1 MIMAKFELNLTNID
15 KASQTVTDFL
25 SNEKVAP
32 KEVQRI
38 RLSVE
43 EILLKYFDS
52 AGDGVNF
59 EVITSKRFR
68 TLKIE
73 LAVDGDSI
81 DPFADGEG
89 EGTILN
95 NLLSN
100 FGLAPTWR
108 YKNGKNI
115 IIFTAKKQKKLSQ
128 ILQLGIAIL
137 SAIALGGFCFL
148 LPDKVSDFIA
158 TDLVA
163 PVFDTFMGLLS
174 AIAGPIIFLSVV
186 WGICG
191 IGDMATFG
199 KIGKK
204 MIGRFLL
211 VSIIVGAAMT
221 ALFALMFQTSAIGGA
236 AFEFSDLYEMILDI
250 IPSNL
255 FAPFIEGN
263 SLQIIFIAIIVGIAM
278 LVGLTMLFLGN
289 RIPIMI
295 NVVDQLNV
303 VMQTI
308 MSAVSSFIPFFVFG
322 SIFNMIVGGN
332 LLSVAKSYKLI
343 LVMLLGDL
351 VLMAAYLLLVSVR
364 KKVTPLTLFKKL
376 MPTYIIGLTT
386 ASAVAAYQTNIS
398 TCEKKLGI
406 DKKLIDI
413 GIPLGQVIFMPGAIV
428 LFVAAAFGMAETYGV
443 AITPTW
449 MFTVFIIS
457 VILAIAAPPV
467 PGAALTCYT
476 ILFMQLGIPT
486 EAIAVVIALNVILEF
501 VATAV
506 NLFCLQTE
514 LVELSGSLQT
524 LKTEVLRNKAV

>member
-1 MIMAKFELNLTNID
+1 MTKYELNLTNID
-15 KASQTVTDFL
+15 EASKTVTDFL
-25 SNEKVAP
+25 SNEKVAS

-43 EILLKYFDS
+43 EILLKYLDS
-52 AGDGVNF
+52 LNSGTSF
-59 EVITSKRFR
+59 EIVTAKRFR

-73 LAVDGDSI
+73 LVIAGDSI
-81 DPFADGEG
+81 DPFADDDGG
-89 EGTILN
+89 GTILN

-115 IIFTAKKQKKLSQ
+115 ITFTAKKQKKLSQ
-128 ILQLGIAIL
+128 ILQIGIAIL
-137 SAIALGGFCFL
+137 AAIVFGGLCL
-148 LPDKVSDFIA
+148 ILPDSVSTFI
-158 TDLVA
+158 TSDLVT
-163 PVFDTFMGLLS
+163 PVFNTFMGLLS
-174 AIAGPIIFLSVV
+174 AISGPIIFLSVV

-211 VSIIVGAAMT
+211 VSVIVGAAMT
-221 ALFALMFQTSAIGGA
+221 VLFALMFQTSAIGGA

-263 SLQIIFIAIIVGIAM
+263 SLQIIFIAII
-278 LVGLTMLFLGN
+278 VGLTMLFLGN

-364 KKVTPLTLFKKL
+364 KKVAPTVLLKKL

-443 AITPTW
+443 AITPIW
-449 MFTVFIIS
+449 MLTVFIIS

-514 LVELSGSLQT
+514 LVELSGALQT
-524 LKTEVLRNKAV
+524 LKTEVLRNKSL

>member
-1 MIMAKFELNLTNID
+1 
-15 KASQTVTDFL
+15 
-25 SNEKVAP
+25 
-32 KEVQRI
+32 
-38 RLSVE
+38 
-43 EILLKYFDS
+43 
-52 AGDGVNF
+52 
-59 EVITSKRFR
+59 
-68 TLKIE
+68 
-73 LAVDGDSI
+73 
-81 DPFADGEG
+81 
-89 EGTILN
+89 
-95 NLLSN
+95 
-100 FGLAPTWR
+100 
-108 YKNGKNI
+108 
-115 IIFTAKKQKKLSQ
+115 
-128 ILQLGIAIL
+128 
-137 SAIALGGFCFL
+137 
-148 LPDKVSDFIA
+148 
-158 TDLVA
+158 
-163 PVFDTFMGLLS
+163 
-174 AIAGPIIFLSVV
+174 
-186 WGICG
+186 
-191 IGDMATFG
+191 
-199 KIGKK
+199 
-204 MIGRFLL
+204 
-211 VSIIVGAAMT
+211 
-221 ALFALMFQTSAIGGA
+221 
-236 AFEFSDLYEMILDI
+236 
-250 IPSNL
+250 
-255 FAPFIEGN
+255 
-263 SLQIIFIAIIVGIAM
+263 
-278 LVGLTMLFLGN
+278 MLFLGN
-289 RIPIMI
+289 RIPIMM

-364 KKVTPLTLFKKL
+364 KKVASTVLLKKL

-443 AITPTW
+443 AITPIW
-449 MFTVFIIS
+449 MLTVFIIS

-524 LKTEVLRNKAV
+524 LKTDVLRNKSL

>member
-1 MIMAKFELNLTNID
+1 MTKYELNLTNID
-15 KASQTVTDFL
+15 GASKTVTDFL
-25 SNEKVAP
+25 SSEKVSS

-43 EILLKYFDS
+43 EILLKYLDS
-52 AGDGVNF
+52 LNSGTNF
-59 EVITSKRFR
+59 EIVTAKRFR
-68 TLKIE
+68 TMKIE
-73 LAVDGDSI
+73 LVI
-81 DPFADGEG
+81 
-89 EGTILN
+89 
-95 NLLSN
+95 
-100 FGLAPTWR
+100 
-108 YKNGKNI
+108 
-115 IIFTAKKQKKLSQ
+115 
-128 ILQLGIAIL
+128 
-137 SAIALGGFCFL
+137 
-148 LPDKVSDFIA
+148 
-158 TDLVA
+158 
-163 PVFDTFMGLLS
+163 
-174 AIAGPIIFLSVV
+174 
-186 WGICG
+186 
-191 IGDMATFG
+191 
-199 KIGKK
+199 
-204 MIGRFLL
+204 
-211 VSIIVGAAMT
+211 
-221 ALFALMFQTSAIGGA
+221 
-236 AFEFSDLYEMILDI
+236 
-250 IPSNL
+250 
-255 FAPFIEGN
+255 
-263 SLQIIFIAIIVGIAM
+263 
-278 LVGLTMLFLGN
+278 
-289 RIPIMI
+289 
-295 NVVDQLNV
+295 
-303 VMQTI
+303 
-308 MSAVSSFIPFFVFG
+308 SSFIPFFVFG

-364 KKVTPLTLFKKL
+364 KKVAPTVLLKKL

-443 AITPTW
+443 AITPIW
-449 MFTVFIIS
+449 MLTVFIIS

-514 LVELSGSLQT
+514 LVELSGALQT
-524 LKTEVLRNKAV
+524 LKTEVLRNKSL

>member
-1 MIMAKFELNLTNID
+1 MTKYELNLTNID
-15 KASQTVTDFL
+15 EASKTVTDFL
-25 SNEKVAP
+25 SNEKVAS

-43 EILLKYFDS
+43 EILLKYLDS
-52 AGDGVNF
+52 LNSGTSF
-59 EVITSKRFR
+59 EIVTAKRFR

-73 LAVDGDSI
+73 LVIAGDSI
-81 DPFADGEG
+81 DPFADDDGG
-89 EGTILN
+89 GTILN

-115 IIFTAKKQKKLSQ
+115 ITFTAKKQKKMSQ

-137 SAIALGGFCFL
+137 SAIALGGICLL
-148 LPDKVSDFIA
+148 LPDKVSGFIA
-158 TDLVA
+158 ADLVA

-204 MIGRFLL
+204 MIGRFLV
-211 VSIIVGAAMT
+211 VSMIVGAAMT

-263 SLQIIFIAIIVGIAM
+263 SLQIIFIAIIVG
-278 LVGLTMLFLGN
+278 LTMLILGN

-364 KKVTPLTLFKKL
+364 KKVAPTVLLKKL

-443 AITPTW
+443 AITPIW
-449 MFTVFIIS
+449 MLTVFIIS

-514 LVELSGSLQT
+514 LVELSGALQT
-524 LKTEVLRNKAV
+524 LKTDVLRNKAL

>member
-1 MIMAKFELNLTNID
+1 MTKYELNLTNID
-15 KASQTVTDFL
+15 GASKTVTEFL
-25 SNEKVAP
+25 SNEKVAS

-43 EILLKYFDS
+43 EILLKYLDS
-52 AGDGVNF
+52 LNSGTNF
-59 EVITSKRFR
+59 EIVTAKRFR
-68 TLKIE
+68 TMKIE
-73 LAVDGDSI
+73 LVI
-81 DPFADGEG
+81 
-89 EGTILN
+89 
-95 NLLSN
+95 
-100 FGLAPTWR
+100 
-108 YKNGKNI
+108 
-115 IIFTAKKQKKLSQ
+115 
-128 ILQLGIAIL
+128 
-137 SAIALGGFCFL
+137 
-148 LPDKVSDFIA
+148 
-158 TDLVA
+158 
-163 PVFDTFMGLLS
+163 
-174 AIAGPIIFLSVV
+174 
-186 WGICG
+186 
-191 IGDMATFG
+191 
-199 KIGKK
+199 
-204 MIGRFLL
+204 
-211 VSIIVGAAMT
+211 
-221 ALFALMFQTSAIGGA
+221 
-236 AFEFSDLYEMILDI
+236 
-250 IPSNL
+250 
-255 FAPFIEGN
+255 
-263 SLQIIFIAIIVGIAM
+263 
-278 LVGLTMLFLGN
+278 
-289 RIPIMI
+289 
-295 NVVDQLNV
+295 
-303 VMQTI
+303 
-308 MSAVSSFIPFFVFG
+308 SSFIPFFVFG

-364 KKVTPLTLFKKL
+364 KKVAPTVLLKKL

-443 AITPTW
+443 AITPIW
-449 MFTVFIIS
+449 MLTVFIIS

-524 LKTEVLRNKAV
+524 LKTDVLRNKSL